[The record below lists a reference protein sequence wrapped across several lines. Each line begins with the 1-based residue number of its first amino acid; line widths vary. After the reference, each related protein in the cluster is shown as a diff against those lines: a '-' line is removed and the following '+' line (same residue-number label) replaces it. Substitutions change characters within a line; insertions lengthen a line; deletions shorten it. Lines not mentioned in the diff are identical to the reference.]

1 MHGRLALRP
10 RRIKASDKNNE
21 PHARRAAHCQPAYL
35 DRMSVAILHS
45 RAISGMDAAPVTVEA
60 HLANGLPSF
69 TIVGLPEAEVK
80 EAKDRVRAALQNARF
95 EFPARRITV
104 NLAPADLPKESGRFD
119 LAIALGILAASGQLP
134 AERLAGIE
142 FAGELALTGELRPVR
157 GALAMT
163 LSAARENRSFV
174 LPEANAREAALV
186 EEAVVYP
193 ARSLLDVCA
202 HLTGR
207 ALLERCAARPATVG
221 GLHPDLQDVKGQLH
235 AKRALEIAAAGG
247 HSLVMVGP
255 PGTGKSMLAERLPG
269 ILPPMTRDEAL
280 AAAGMQSLGST
291 GFDIVNWARRPF
303 RAPHHTA
310 SAVALVG
317 GGSHPR
323 PGEISMALHGVL
335 FLDELTE
342 FDRKVLEV
350 LREPLESG
358 RISVSRAARQAE
370 FPAEFQL
377 VAAMNPCP
385 CGYLGHPNGRCHCT
399 PDQVARYR
407 RKISGPLMDRIDLQI
422 EVPDVPQEDLAG
434 GARGEASAAVRERV
448 TAARARQLARQGKS
462 NAALAAREM
471 DRHCVPDARGATV
484 LKQAV
489 SRLGLSAR
497 AYHRVLKVARTVADL
512 GGDQRIAGTHIAEAV
527 QYRRLDRV
535 QP

>member
-1 MHGRLALRP
+1 MSLAVV
-10 RRIKASDKNNE
+10 
-21 PHARRAAHCQPAYL
+21 Y
-35 DRMSVAILHS
+35 S
-45 RAISGMDAAPVTVEA
+45 RALAGMDAPPVTVEA

-119 LAIALGILAASGQLP
+119 LPIAIGILAASEQLP
-134 AERLAGIE
+134 AALLASCE

-157 GALAMT
+157 GALAMV
-163 LSAARENRSFV
+163 LSAARDRRAFV
-174 LPEANAREAALV
+174 LPEPNAREAALV
-186 EEAVVYP
+186 EEATVYP
-193 ARSLLDVCA
+193 ARSLLEVCA

-207 ALLERCAARPATVG
+207 VPLARCSERPPVNGWR
-221 GLHPDLQDVKGQLH
+221 HPDILEVKGQLH

-247 HSLVMVGP
+247 HSLIMVGP

-269 ILPPMTRDEAL
+269 ILPPMTRAEAL
-280 AAAGMQSLGST
+280 ATAAMQSLGSA
-291 GFDIVNWARRPF
+291 GFVIANWGKRPF

-317 GGSHPR
+317 GGSQPR
-323 PGEISMALHGVL
+323 PGEISMAQHGVL
-335 FLDELTE
+335 FLDELPE

-358 RISVSRAARQAE
+358 RVSVSRAARQAE

-385 CGYLGHPNGRCHCT
+385 CGYLGHPNGRCRCT

-407 RKISGPLMDRIDLQI
+407 RRISGPLLDRIDLQI
-422 EVPDVPQEDLAG
+422 EVPDVPEGDLTR
-434 GARGEASAAVRERV
+434 GARGESSDVIRKRV
-448 TAARARQLARQGKS
+448 AAARGRQIERQGRS
-462 NAALAAREM
+462 NAVLSTREV
-471 DRHCVPDARGATV
+471 DCHCAPDAQGASV
-484 LKQAV
+484 LKQAI
-489 SRLGLSAR
+489 SRFGLSAR
-497 AYHRVLKVARTVADL
+497 AYHRVLKVARTIADL
-512 GGDQRIAGTHIAEAV
+512 AAVPTLTTNHVAEAI
-527 QYRRLDRV
+527 QYRRFDRARD
-535 QP
+535 P